1 MNEDLYFI
9 REYDYE
15 KLDYLRRNTTLSP
28 IISLKVLK
36 KRLEAEYSKRQ
47 LIKYNI
53 NDNIDNYLE
62 EANIFEYLCRIK
74 IWKNKYTDSWL
85 KYGDKMSLAEY
96 SIMTLNG
103 LIKEEKLIRNY
114 CKR

>member
-15 KLDYLRRNTTLSP
+15 KLDYLRRNTTLKP
-28 IISLKVLK
+28 VMSLKVLK
-36 KRLEAEYSKRQ
+36 KKLEAEYSKRQ
-47 LIKYNI
+47 LIKYNLS
-53 NDNIDNYLE
+53 DNIDNYLE
-62 EANIFEYLCRIK
+62 EANVFEYLCRMK
-74 IWKNKYTDSWL
+74 TWEHQFTDTWQI
-85 KYGDKMSLAEY
+85 YGNNMSLAEY
-96 SIMTLNG
+96 SIMALNG